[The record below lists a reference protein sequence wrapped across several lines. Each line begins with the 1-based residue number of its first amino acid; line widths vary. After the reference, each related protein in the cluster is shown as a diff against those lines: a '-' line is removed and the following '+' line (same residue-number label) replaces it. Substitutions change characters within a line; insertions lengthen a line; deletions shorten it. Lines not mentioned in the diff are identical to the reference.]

1 MIYRAGNRIDTNSCQ
16 KLSDDLAKILADGED
31 VILDLRDTQYISSAG
46 LRSIL
51 IGMKT
56 FRAKGYDF
64 SVINPNEFVMRIFK
78 TTGLTNILLIN
89 QNVKGSKGK
98 R

>member
-16 KLSDDLAKILADGED
+16 KLSDDLAKILANGED
-31 VILDLRDTQYISSAG
+31 VILDLAETTYISSAG

-51 IGMKT
+51 IALKT

-64 SVINPNEFVMRIFK
+64 SVINPNDFVMSIFK

-89 QNVKGSKGK
+89 QTVKGSKGK
-98 R
+98 

>member
-31 VILDLRDTQYISSAG
+31 VILDLAETTYISSAG

-51 IGMKT
+51 IALKT

-64 SVINPNEFVMRIFK
+64 SVINPNDFVMAIFK

-98 R
+98 